1 MKIEVERSTR
11 KDKKLMATIG
21 DTKVHF
27 GAIGFSDFTKNK
39 DPARKANYIAR
50 HKKNEDWS
58 LSGITSSGFWAKH
71 LLWSEPTLAESV
83 AKLNQKFPS
92 IHVSLH

>member
-50 HKKNEDWS
+50 HKKTR
-58 LSGITSSGFWAKH
+58 LGACRALHHRGFG
-71 LLWSEPTLAESV
+71 
-83 AKLNQKFPS
+83 LN
-92 IHVSLH
+92 ICCGVSLR

>member
-1 MKIEVERSTR
+1 MKIQVERSTR

-50 HKKNEDWS
+50 HKKQRGLELVGHYIIWI
-58 LSGITSSGFWAKH
+58 LGKTYPV
-71 LLWSEPTLAESV
+71 E
-83 AKLNQKFPS
+83 
-92 IHVSLH
+92 

>member
-50 HKKNEDWS
+50 HKKRGLE
-58 LSGITSSGFWAKH
+58 LVGHYIIGV
-71 LLWSEPTLAESV
+71 LG
-83 AKLNQKFPS
+83 
-92 IHVSLH
+92 

>member
-1 MKIEVERSTR
+1 MKIKVERSTHE
-11 KDKKLMATIG
+11 DKKLMAKIG
-21 DTKVHF
+21 ETTVHF
-27 GAIGFSDFTKNK
+27 GQVGYSDFTKNK

-50 HKKNEDWS
+50 HKKNEDWG
-58 LSGITSSGFWAKH
+58 LSGIRTAGFWAYQ
-71 LLWSEPTLAESV
+71 LLWSEPTLTGSI

>member
-1 MKIEVERSTR
+1 MKIQVERSTR

-50 HKKNEDWS
+50 LKKTKTGACRA
-58 LSGITSSGFWAKH
+58 LHHRGFG
-71 LLWSEPTLAESV
+71 
-83 AKLNQKFPS
+83 LN
-92 IHVSLH
+92 ICCGVSLR